1 MILPFSSLEHVVEY
15 FAFTGETMKLT
26 NDEYIETAHGMLN
39 RREQQINAKSTRDPL
54 SKEKQ
59 KRHNRLIVTTNSM
72 NKKFIMAC
80 DSLPPTSL

>member
-1 MILPFSSLEHVVEY
+1 MNLPLSSLEHVVEY

-39 RREQQINAKSTRDPL
+39 RREQQINAKSTRDPN

-59 KRHNRLIVTTNSM
+59 KRQNRLIVTTNSC
-72 NKKFIMAC
+72 NSKKIILTA
-80 DSLPPTSL
+80 